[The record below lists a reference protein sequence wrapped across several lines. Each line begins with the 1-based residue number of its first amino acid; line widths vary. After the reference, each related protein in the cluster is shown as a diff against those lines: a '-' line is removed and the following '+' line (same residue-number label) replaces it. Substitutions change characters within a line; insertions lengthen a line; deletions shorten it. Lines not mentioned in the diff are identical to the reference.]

1 MAFDTTP
8 LINGTRHS
16 WASIRCNI
24 LGRTVTGI
32 TAISYDDTQ
41 NKENRYGAGIYPDHR
56 GLGNYEAS
64 CSFTLYAY
72 ETEAIQKSLPAGK
85 RLQDI
90 APFDIVV
97 SFVNESNETVTHTIR
112 NAEFTNNKRDMS
124 QGDTGIEVEHE
135 MIVSHIEW

>member
-1 MAFDTTP
+1 MAQETP
-8 LINGTRHS
+8 LINGIRHA

-32 TAISYDDTQ
+32 TKIAYDDKQ
-41 NKENRYGAGIYPDHR
+41 NKENKYGAGIHVDHR
-56 GLGNYEAS
+56 GMGNYEATAS
-64 CSFTLYAY
+64 LTLFAY
-72 ETEAIQKSLPAGK
+72 ETEAITDKLPGGK

-97 SFVNESNETVTHTIR
+97 SFVNESNKTVTHTIR
-112 NAEFTNNKRDMS
+112 NCEFTNNKRDMS

-135 MIVSHIEW
+135 LIITHIEW

>member
-1 MAFDTTP
+1 MAEQTP

-32 TAISYDDTQ
+32 SKISYDDTQ
-41 NKENRYGAGIYPDHR
+41 NKENKHGSGIYPDHR
-56 GLGNYEAS
+56 GLGNYEANAAL
-64 CSFTLYAY
+64 TLYAY
-72 ETEAIQKSLPAGK
+72 ETEAISDKLPQGK

-97 SFVNESNETVTHTIR
+97 SFVNESNQTVTHTIR
-112 NAEFTNNKRDMS
+112 NVEFLNNKRDMS

-135 MIVSHIEW
+135 LIISHIEW